1 MVPPEM
7 ANANLVRPSKL
18 YSHDIVPRVEHEA
31 RSVEYAWA
39 SARLGLG
46 AIFFWAFIDK
56 LFGLGYSTSAERAW
70 INGGNPTQG
79 YLSSSFG
86 PFGDL
91 FQAMAGNTIVNLLFM
106 GGLAAVGLALL
117 LGMGVRI
124 AGYSGAA
131 MMLFMYLSH
140 PIFAASP
147 HGTNPLVDDHV
158 IYGIVLVGIALANA
172 GRSLGLGQWWARQA
186 FVRRYPIL
194 E

>member
-1 MVPPEM
+1 MVPEL
-7 ANANLVRPSKL
+7 ANPSQARKVER
-18 YSHDIVPRVEHEA
+18 YEVQSQNPVEHVQP
-31 RSVEYAWA
+31 RYYAWG
-39 SARLGLG
+39 SARIGLG
-46 AIFFWAFIDK
+46 FIFFWAFLDK
-56 LFGLGYSTSAERAW
+56 LFGLGYSTPASRAW

-86 PFGDL
+86 PFADV
-91 FQAMAGNTIVNLLFM
+91 FQAMAGHVVVNILFM
-106 GGLAAVGLALL
+106 GGLLGVGLALM

-147 HGTNPLVDDHV
+147 HGTNPVIDDHI
-158 IYGIVLVGIALANA
+158 IYGLVLVGLALANA
-172 GRSLGLGQWWARQA
+172 GRYLGLGKWWARQA
-186 FVRRYPIL
+186 IVRRYPIL